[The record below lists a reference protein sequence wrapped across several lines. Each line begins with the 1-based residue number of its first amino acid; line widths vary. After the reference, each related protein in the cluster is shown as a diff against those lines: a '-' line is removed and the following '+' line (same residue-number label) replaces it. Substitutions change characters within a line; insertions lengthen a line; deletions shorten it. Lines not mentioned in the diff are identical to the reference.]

1 MLVSL
6 LIIIYVTFI
15 ALGLPD
21 STLGSSFPAI
31 AQNLGIPSNMAGYL
45 SPVVSLGTIVS
56 SLLSDKLVRRFST
69 KWVTSVSV
77 LLTALA
83 LFLFSFVTKD
93 TVWAFFPIAI
103 VMGLGAGGIDAAL
116 NNYVALHYKAIHM
129 NWLHCSWGVGTT
141 ISPLI
146 IGSFID
152 SNNNSSGWN
161 HGILTVSILLF
172 AVSLMLFV
180 TLPIWNKAKE
190 IEEKRK
196 VDSQQAPEKEKKPL
210 GYGVLFRNPI
220 FYLAMVG
227 FFCYCAMEG
236 TTGLWLSTYLTHEK
250 GLSTSL
256 AATLGSTFYIGIT
269 VGRFFSGPLSLRLN
283 EKAMIRIGESIA
295 LIGVMLCLIPVN
307 EYFAI
312 VGFVITGLGC
322 APINPAIIRSTPY
335 RFSKQASQKAMGLEM
350 AIAYMGNLAIPPLFA
365 LTAKAMDENYGIL
378 PYFTLILV
386 LVMILCHEI
395 INRKLSKRDTQLSE
409 EERKDYVTE
418 DN

>member
-45 SPVVSLGTIVS
+45 APVVSLGTVIS

-69 KWVTSVSV
+69 KWVTAISV
-77 LLTALA
+77 LLTAIA
-83 LFLFSFVTKD
+83 LLLFSFVTTD
-93 TVWAFFPIAI
+93 YVWAFFPIAI
-103 VMGLGAGGIDAAL
+103 IMGLGAGAIDASL

-152 SNNNSSGWN
+152 SENNSSGWN

-172 AVSLMLFV
+172 AVSLMLFL

-190 IEEKRK
+190 IEDKRK
-196 VDSQQAPEKEKKPL
+196 VAAGEEKETESTTF
-210 GYGVLFRNPI
+210 GYASLFRNPV

-236 TTGLWLSTYLTHEK
+236 TTGLWLSTYLNHEK
-250 GLSTSL
+250 GLVTSL

-269 VGRFFSGPLSLRLN
+269 AGRFVCGPLSLRLN
-283 EKAMIRIGESIA
+283 EKTMIRIGETIA
-295 LIGVMLCLIPVN
+295 LLGVILCLIPIN

-312 VGFVITGLGC
+312 VGFVVTGLGC
-322 APINPAIIRSTPY
+322 APIYPAIIRSTPY
-335 RFSKQASQKAMGLEM
+335 RFSKEASQKAMGLEM
-350 AIAYMGNLAIPPLFA
+350 AIAYLGNLSIPPLFA
-365 LTAKAMDENYGIL
+365 ITAKSMGENYGIL

-386 LVMILCHEI
+386 CLMILCHET
-395 INRKLSKRDTQLSE
+395 INWKLKRRDAHLSD
-409 EERKDYVTE
+409 EERDAYFSE
-418 DN
+418 SN